1 LWTRTWATPSLTAN
15 FTGSILFKISNWNAG
30 YYDNANFSGAN
41 FAAGSDVTFDGGNA
55 AMGSMVFGSTPT
67 YAGKLTFKNIDVSDF
82 DFPGATFRSTS
93 QTIFSNATVD
103 NISFE
108 DTVFEAG
115 STFSF
120 YDTLFA
126 SSASTLS
133 FKNTSFGG
141 ITLFASGSQQTL
153 LANADFNGASFNWDS
168 SRGTMFFL
176 QNTGF
181 TYNQLL
187 TTKNYNSTT
196 GKFDLRG
203 MDLSGNTTL
212 INRDLRG
219 SQIDAAK
226 FGGLWGNDF
235 RDSTYTAGNT
245 PSYGISYIDAQGK
258 LGGLNNHTSSTYGDF
273 LIREKA
279 AGSTTDIHLLST
291 STALNSGVT
300 LTIESNNDIFASGA
314 GLGLDVHGTI
324 KMDATSRFHMQD
336 GAVMHFNTGATLEIT
351 VGVGAN
357 FIVVGDYD
365 AASSIILDGTYSSE
379 MGNLIVHDGEND
391 PTRIWKLEVFE
402 DTNQLVLYYDIPE
415 PAAAAAILGTL
426 ALVLSARR
434 RK

>member
-1 LWTRTWATPSLTAN
+1 
-15 FTGSILFKISNWNAG
+15 
-30 YYDNANFSGAN
+30 
-41 FAAGSDVTFDGGNA
+41 
-55 AMGSMVFGSTPT
+55 
-67 YAGKLTFKNIDVSDF
+67 
-82 DFPGATFRSTS
+82 
-93 QTIFSNATVD
+93 
-103 NISFE
+103 
-108 DTVFEAG
+108 
-115 STFSF
+115 
-120 YDTLFA
+120 
-126 SSASTLS
+126 
-133 FKNTSFGG
+133 
-141 ITLFASGSQQTL
+141 L